1 MEHSLGLTHI
11 LGHKRRLNKFKRNYF
26 GYLPDHKGMKL
37 GKKKRKRK
45 EKKKNDYRETKQHAT
60 KKLMVSEVIKKE
72 IKNYLETNE
81 NENTT
86 HTQSMGYSKSS
97 F

>member
-1 MEHSLGLTHI
+1 M
-11 LGHKRRLNKFKRNYF
+11 
-26 GYLPDHKGMKL
+26 
-37 GKKKRKRK
+37 
-45 EKKKNDYRETKQHAT
+45 KKKNDYRETKQHAT